1 MNTISRFATGAV
13 LLLALAGCSDNMMG
27 RSDPPATS
35 PAGTSTNGLGTD
47 QVMCP
52 PGSQQPEC
60 LRPRTNPD
68 D

>member
-1 MNTISRFATGAV
+1 MKAFSRFATGAV
-13 LLLALAGCSDNMMG
+13 LLLALAGCTDNMMG

-47 QVMCP
+47 QVMCA